1 MKIKKIYLLMQQL
14 RYLTKLI
21 SLFLHVHNVYVISLN
36 RAFPQFLKLMEKLS
50 IIIEKLSPF
59 NLFFH

>member
-36 RAFPQFLKLMEKLS
+36 RAISLNFSNSLKNYPL
-50 IIIEKLSPF
+50 
-59 NLFFH
+59 